1 MGVRVKEDGKSE
13 GRFVIKRIG
22 IVDLIPRAS
31 GLTSIWSFITREPG
45 KLSKEGKQMAV
56 MKEMAYRDSLY
67 TQQTDTTS
75 PLTGAP
81 SHPDDEWHHIDWRKV
96 HQNVRQLQARIV
108 KAVQAGRWGK
118 VKALQRLLTHS
129 FSGRALAVRRVTEN
143 KGKWTPG
150 VDGEI
155 WDTPQKKAQAIRRL
169 RQHGYRAQPLRRV
182 YIDKSSGNGK
192 RPLGIPCMI
201 DRAFQM
207 LYKFALDPI
216 AETTGDPN
224 SHGFRLGRSTADA
237 IGQCFLNLCRK
248 TSAEWILEADLRACF
263 DTISHKW
270 LLDNIPMER
279 RMLEKW
285 LKAGVI
291 DRQVFQ
297 PTRAG
302 APQGSPI
309 SPVIA
314 NLTLDG
320 MEQLLKENLPRKT
333 ADGTNPKVNLTRFAD
348 DFIVTGSSREILEQQ
363 VIPLLERFLGK
374 RGLELSRDKTRITH
388 IEQGFDFLGQNVRKY
403 NGKLLIKPSRKNI
416 KAFLTK
422 VRATIK
428 ANKQATASDLIN
440 QLNPIIR
447 GWARYHRHVVSKEVF
462 SQVDSEIF
470 EALWRW
476 AKRRHRNKSREW
488 IMRKYFRP
496 TPSHKWRF
504 FGQGLNKNG
513 ETVAIYVARA
523 AQVPIRRRVK
533 VRAQANPYD
542 PQWEAYFEKR
552 LDTRMTDKLWG
563 KRQVLS
569 LWRSQQGICP
579 ICQQKITETTGWAR
593 HHIVWRCHGGG
604 DTLDNLVL
612 LHPNCHRQ
620 VHNQKLS
627 VVKPRPTEG
636 VRKA

>member
-1 MGVRVKEDGKSE
+1 
-13 GRFVIKRIG
+13 
-22 IVDLIPRAS
+22 
-31 GLTSIWSFITREPG
+31 
-45 KLSKEGKQMAV
+45 MAV
-56 MKEMAYRDSLY
+56 MKQVAYWDSLY
-67 TQQTDTTS
+67 TQQTDTTPS
-75 PLTGAP
+75 LTGAP
-81 SHPDDEWHHIDWRKV
+81 SRPDDEWHHIDWRKV
-96 HQNVRQLQARIV
+96 HQNVRRLQARIV
-108 KAVQAGRWGK
+108 KAVQENRWNK
-118 VKALQRLLTHS
+118 VKALQHLLTHS

-143 KGKWTPG
+143 QGKWTPG

-182 YIDKSSGNGK
+182 YIDKNNGNCQ

-207 LYKFALDPI
+207 LYKLALDPI

-224 SHGFRLGRSTADA
+224 SYGFRLGRSTADA

-248 TSAEWILEADLRACF
+248 TSATWILEADLRACF
-263 DTISHKW
+263 DTISHQW
-270 LLDNIPMER
+270 LLDNIPIDK
-279 RMLEKW
+279 RMLAQW
-285 LKAGVI
+285 LRAGAI
-291 DRQVFQ
+291 DQNVFQ
-297 PTRAG
+297 STEAG

-320 MEQLLKENLPRKT
+320 MEGFLKKNLPQKT
-333 ADGTNPKVNLTRFAD
+333 AEGKSLKVNLTRFAD
-348 DFIVTGSSREILEQQ
+348 DFIVTGSSHETLAQQ
-363 VIPLLERFLGK
+363 VIPLLEQFLGE
-374 RGLELSRDKTRITH
+374 RGLELSKEKTRITQ

-422 VRATIK
+422 VRTTIK
-428 ANKQATASDLIN
+428 TNKQTTAGDLIN

-447 GWARYHRHVVSKEVF
+447 GWAYYHRHVVSKQVF
-462 SQVDSEIF
+462 SRVDSELFI
-470 EALWRW
+470 ALWRW

-488 IMRKYFRP
+488 MMQKYFRP
-496 TPSHKWRF
+496 TPKQKWRF
-504 FGQGLNKNG
+504 FGQSSDKDGKPV
-513 ETVAIYVARA
+513 TIYLTHAARI
-523 AQVPIRRRVK
+523 PIRRHAK
-533 VRAQANPYD
+533 IKNQANPYD
-542 PQWEAYFEKR
+542 PQWETYFEKR
-552 LDTRMTDKLWG
+552 LDAKMGDKLWS
-563 KRQVLS
+563 KRQLLS
-569 LWRSQQGICP
+569 LWRSQQGFCP

-612 LHPNCHRQ
+612 LHPTCHMQ
-620 VHNQKLS
+620 VHSQKLS
-627 VVKPRPTEG
+627 VVKPRPSPD

>member
-1 MGVRVKEDGKSE
+1 MRVEEDGKSE
-13 GRFVIKRIG
+13 GRFVMKRIG
-22 IVDLIPRAS
+22 IAVIIPRAS
-31 GLTSIWSFITREPG
+31 GLTSIWSFITREPD

-56 MKEMAYRDSLY
+56 MKQMAYWHNLH
-67 TQQTDTTS
+67 TQQADTTS
-75 PLTGAP
+75 SLTGAS
-81 SHPDDEWHHIDWRKV
+81 SHPDDEWHQIDWRKV

-129 FSGRALAVRRVTEN
+129 FSGHALAVRRVTEN

-155 WDTPQKKAQAIRRL
+155 WDTPRKKAQANRRL

-224 SHGFRLGRSTADA
+224 SYGFRLGRSTADA
-237 IGQCFLNLCRK
+237 IGQCFLNLSRK

-320 MEQLLKENLPRKT
+320 MERFLREKLPRKT
-333 ADGTNPKVNLTRFAD
+333 ADGMSLKVNLTRFAD
-348 DFIVTGSSREILEQQ
+348 DFIVTGTSREILEQQ
-363 VIPLLERFLGK
+363 VIPLLERFLGE
-374 RGLELSRDKTRITH
+374 RGLELSREKTRITH

-403 NGKLLIKPSRKNI
+403 TGKLLIKPSQKNI

-422 VRATIK
+422 VRAIIK
-428 ANKQATASDLIN
+428 ANKQATAGNLIT

-447 GWARYHRHVVSKEVF
+447 GWAHYHRHVVSKKVF
-462 SQVDSEIF
+462 SRVDSEIF
-470 EALWRW
+470 E
-476 AKRRHRNKSREW
+476 
-488 IMRKYFRP
+488 
-496 TPSHKWRF
+496 
-504 FGQGLNKNG
+504 
-513 ETVAIYVARA
+513 
-523 AQVPIRRRVK
+523 
-533 VRAQANPYD
+533 
-542 PQWEAYFEKR
+542 
-552 LDTRMTDKLWG
+552 
-563 KRQVLS
+563 VL
-569 LWRSQQGICP
+569 
-579 ICQQKITETTGWAR
+579 
-593 HHIVWRCHGGG
+593 
-604 DTLDNLVL
+604 
-612 LHPNCHRQ
+612 
-620 VHNQKLS
+620 
-627 VVKPRPTEG
+627 
-636 VRKA
+636 

>member
-1 MGVRVKEDGKSE
+1 
-13 GRFVIKRIG
+13 
-22 IVDLIPRAS
+22 
-31 GLTSIWSFITREPG
+31 
-45 KLSKEGKQMAV
+45 MAV

-67 TQQTDTTS
+67 TQSTDTTS

-81 SHPDDEWHHIDWRKV
+81 SHPDDEWHQIDWRKV

-118 VKALQRLLTHS
+118 VKALQRLLTRS

-182 YIDKSSGNGK
+182 YIDKNSGNGK
-192 RPLGIPCMI
+192 RPLGIPSMI

-216 AETTGDPN
+216 AETKGDPN
-224 SHGFRLGRSTADA
+224 SYGFRLGRSTADA

-248 TSAEWILEADLRACF
+248 TSAEWILDADLRACF
-263 DTISHKW
+263 DTISHEW
-270 LLDNIPMER
+270 LVANLPIER
-279 RMLEKW
+279 GMLTKW

-297 PTRAG
+297 PTRTG

-320 MEQLLKENLPRKT
+320 MERFLKENLPRKT
-333 ADGTNPKVNLTRFAD
+333 ADGTSLKVNLARFAD
-348 DFIVTGSSREILEQQ
+348 DFIVTGSSHELLEQQ
-363 VIPLLERFLGK
+363 VVPLLEQFLSE
-374 RGLELSRDKTRITH
+374 RDLELSRDKTKITH

-403 NGKLLIKPSRKNI
+403 NGRLLIKPARKNI

-428 ANKQATASDLIN
+428 ANKQATAGDLII

-447 GWARYHRHVVSKEVF
+447 GWAHYHRHVVSKEVF
-462 SQVDSEIF
+462 SRVDMEIF
-470 EALWRW
+470 RALWRW
-476 AKRRHRNKSREW
+476 ARRRHSNKSREW
-488 IMRKYFRP
+488 IMQNYFRAK
-496 TPSHKWRF
+496 TAHKWRL
-504 FGQGLNKNG
+504 FGQGSDRDGKAV
-513 ETVAIYVARA
+513 TIYLARA
-523 AQVPIRRRVK
+523 AQVPIRRHVK
-533 VRAQANPYD
+533 VKAQANPYD

-552 LDTRMTDKLWG
+552 LDVRMADKLWG
-563 KRQVLS
+563 KQQLYS
-569 LWRSQQGICP
+569 LWRSQRGTCP
-579 ICQQKITETTGWAR
+579 HCRQKITETTGWAR
-593 HHIVWRCHGGG
+593 HHIVWRCHGGS

-612 LHPNCHRQ
+612 LHPTCHMQ
-620 VHNQKLS
+620 VHSQKLS
-627 VVKPRPTEG
+627 VVKPRPIEG
-636 VRKA
+636 VREA